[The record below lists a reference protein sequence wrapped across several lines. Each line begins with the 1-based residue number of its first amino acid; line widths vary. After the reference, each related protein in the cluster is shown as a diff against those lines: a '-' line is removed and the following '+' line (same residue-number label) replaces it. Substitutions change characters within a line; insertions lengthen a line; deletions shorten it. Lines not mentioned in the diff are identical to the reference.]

1 MSIAYHALVCGFENV
16 EGSDDAAD
24 AAWFDMSVNESGI
37 RIFSAERGVEIF
49 YGIER
54 GIFQNGVCLQSS
66 AIELIGH

>member
-1 MSIAYHALVCGFENV
+1 MSIAYHALICGFEDV
-16 EGSDDAAD
+16 SGSDDATD
-24 AAWFDMSVNESGI
+24 AAWFDMTVNESGI
-37 RIFSAERGVEIF
+37 KIFSAERGVEIF